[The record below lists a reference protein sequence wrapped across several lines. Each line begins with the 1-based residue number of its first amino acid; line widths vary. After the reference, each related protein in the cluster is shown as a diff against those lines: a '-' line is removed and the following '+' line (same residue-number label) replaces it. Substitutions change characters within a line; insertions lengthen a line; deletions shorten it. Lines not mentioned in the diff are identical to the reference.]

1 MLYYKILLE
10 ANEYQKN
17 KSKEIL
23 DYSIIASQIMNWINE
38 IKWSILVDTVYDSF
52 VCVSMK

>member
-38 IKWSILVDTVYDSF
+38 IKWSILVDTFNGERDKV
-52 VCVSMK
+52 